1 MATIRDIAKAVG
13 VQPATVSYA
22 LNGKG
27 RQNRIS
33 DQRVQQIEEMARQLG
48 YRRNAA
54 AVAVKQGRFGTIA
67 LLVSAQATFEHV
79 LPILDG
85 VGDRMDDHDLHLL
98 FSRVTAEQLASR
110 AGFPRL
116 LREISCDGM
125 LLMDGLGLP
134 PALVESLASSH
145 MPAIW
150 LNFRARSDCVHP
162 DDFDAG
168 YQAGRCLLKLGH
180 RRIAYAHYDVSA
192 TREAD
197 LAKAHYSVRDRPA
210 GCAAA
215 LKEAGLPL
223 LPGPRNLIGDLT
235 FPARLAAAERLLS
248 QEQRPTAIFCYH
260 ATDAEACLVAANRL
274 GLQLP
279 RDVSLI
285 CCAHQPWRALDT
297 MLTTLV
303 IPCRAL
309 GNAAVDRLLLKVA
322 DPDGSLPPVA
332 LPFSRV
338 DGSSCQART

>member
-13 VQPATVSYA
+13 VQPATVSYV

-33 DQRVQQIEEMARQLG
+33 DQRVRQIEEMARQLG

-67 LLVSAQATFEHV
+67 LLMCVQATWDHM
-79 LPILDG
+79 LSILDG
-85 VGDRMDDHDLHLL
+85 VGDGMDVHDLHLL

-110 AGFPRL
+110 ADFPRL

-134 PALVESLASSH
+134 PALVESIASSRI
-145 MPAIW
+145 PAIG
-150 LNFRARSDCVHP
+150 LNFRTRSDCVHP
-162 DDFDAG
+162 DDLDAG
-168 YQAGRCLLKLGH
+168 YQAGRFLLRLGH
-180 RRIAYAHYDVSA
+180 RRIAYAHYDFSA
-192 TREAD
+192 AREVD
-197 LAKAHYSVRDRPA
+197 LATSHYSVRDRPA

-215 LKEAGLPL
+215 LNEAGLPL
-223 LPGPRNLIGDLT
+223 LPGPHNQIGDLT
-235 FPARLAAAERLLS
+235 FPARVAAAERLLS
-248 QEQRPTAIFCYH
+248 QEQRPTAVFCYH
-260 ATDAEACLVAANRL
+260 ATDAEACLVAADRL

-285 CCAHQPWRALDT
+285 CCAHQPWRAMDT

-309 GNAAVDRLLLKVA
+309 GKAAVDRLLMKVS

-332 LPFSRV
+332 LPFARV
-338 DGSSCQART
+338 DGSSCQGRT

>member
-67 LLVSAQATFEHV
+67 LLVSAKWDLEQM
-79 LPILDG
+79 LPTIDG
-85 VGDRMDDHDLHLL
+85 IGDGMEEHDLHLL
-98 FSRVTAEQLASR
+98 FSRVSAEQLASR

-116 LREISCDGM
+116 LREISCDGL

-134 PALVESLASSH
+134 PALVESLASSRI
-145 MPAIW
+145 PAIW
-150 LNFRARSDCVHP
+150 LNFRTRSDCVHP
-162 DDFDAG
+162 DDLDAG
-168 YQAGRCLLKLGH
+168 YQAGRFLLKLGH
-180 RRIAYAHYDVSA
+180 RRIAYAHYEFSDA
-192 TREAD
+192 READ
-197 LAKAHYSVRDRPA
+197 LAKSHYSVRDRPA

-223 LPGPRNLIGDLT
+223 LPGLHNQIGDLT
-235 FPARLAAAERLLS
+235 FPARVAAAERLLS
-248 QEQRPTAIFCYH
+248 HKQRPTAVFAYH
-260 ATDAEACLVAANRL
+260 AYDAEACKVAAHRL

-322 DPDGSLPPVA
+322 DPDGPLPPVA
-332 LPFSRV
+332 LPFTRV
-338 DGSSCQART
+338 DGASCQAPT